1 VEKETTGPSS
11 GRANAKRRPLYQSA
25 AQALA
30 EIIAQTNPGD
40 HLPSEPKLSR
50 RLGVSRATL
59 REAMRLFEERGLI
72 IRRQGVGTVV
82 ADTPRV
88 IESGLE
94 VLESLETLASR
105 MGLDVEMGVLEIET
119 RAASEAEADLFGL
132 PPDAQVL
139 EVRRAMFA
147 EGRPVAYLVDVLPED
162 VMPRSLLS
170 EQFAGSVLDLM
181 LERGILNL
189 SHARTEITAIPAPQE
204 IARHLNV
211 ERGEVLLCFKGRILD
226 EGGRVVNRSEGYFLP
241 WAFRFHVIRRFD
253 GVMSVVEKNRKM
265 VEA

>member
-1 VEKETTGPSS
+1 MDKVSTGPPR

-82 ADTPRV
+82 TDAPRV

-105 MGLDVEMGVLEIET
+105 MGVDVEMGALEIEA
-119 RAASEAEADLFGL
+119 RAPWEQEADLFGL
-132 PPDAQVL
+132 PPDMQVL

-147 EGRPVAYLVDVLPED
+147 QGRPAAYLVDVLPD
-162 VMPRSLLS
+162 DLMPRSLLS

-181 LERGILNL
+181 LERGNLNL

-204 IARHLNV
+204 IARHLSV
-211 ERGEVLLCFKGRILD
+211 ETGEVLLCFKGRIFD
-226 EGGRVVNRSEGYFLP
+226 EGGRMVNRSESYFLP

-253 GVMSVVEKNRKM
+253 GVMSDICKNRKM